1 MYASQWHFH
10 CFETMNIVELFDFF
24 EKSTVESKLLSN
36 VVQTSLFALRK
47 LVQQQ
52 FIGEVAIVQNFP
64 VSSSFSEC
72 RLSKTIKIGL
82 LFTTLFKK

>member
-1 MYASQWHFH
+1 
-10 CFETMNIVELFDFF
+10 MNIVELFDFF

-52 FIGEVAIVQNFP
+52 FIGEMP
-64 VSSSFSEC
+64 
-72 RLSKTIKIGL
+72 K
-82 LFTTLFKK
+82 FTTF